1 MPLKT
6 LVKAGNIT
14 NLSDARYFA
23 GMGVDLLGFSVVE
36 GTPHYMEPK
45 LYQEIRGWVTG
56 PSMVAEIYGLHRKED
71 LERILEEYKPDYVEL
86 SPAELKLFDTL
97 PLSFI
102 LRVDQGDVPTHTSLQ
117 PTYLL
122 QRHDAA
128 VDSPYPSLLSIETKE
143 DLELAMLDPIMKG
156 IALNGSAEIRPGLK
170 DFDALAAILEE
181 LDAD

>member
-56 PSMVAEIYGLHRKED
+56 PSMVAEIYGLRRKED
-71 LERILEEYKPDYVEL
+71 LERILEDYKPDYVEL

-102 LRVDQGDVPTHTSLQ
+102 LRVDPGDEPSQASLQ
-117 PTYLL
+117 PSYLL
-122 QRHDAA
+122 QRYDAA
-128 VDSPYPSLLSIETKE
+128 VASPYPSLLSIETKE
-143 DLELAMLDPIMKG
+143 DLERALHNPIMKG
-156 IALNGSAEIRPGLK
+156 IAVNGSAEIKPGLK

>member
-23 GMGVDLLGFSVVE
+23 GMGVDLLGFSVVD
-36 GTPHYMEPK
+36 GAPHYMEPT

-56 PSMVAEIYGLHRKED
+56 PFMVAEIYGLRRKQD
-71 LERILEEYKPDYVEL
+71 LERILEDYKPDYIEL
-86 SPAELKLFDTL
+86 SLAELKLFDTL
-97 PLSFI
+97 PLNFI
-102 LRVDQGDVPTHTSLQ
+102 LRIDGDVPIPPSLQ
-117 PTYLL
+117 PSYLL
-122 QRHDAA
+122 QRYDAA
-128 VDSPYPSLLSIETKE
+128 VHSPYPTLLSIETKE
-143 DLELAMLDPIMKG
+143 DLTRALNDPIMKG